1 LDKECDFRVMRD
13 LSKGAAEI
21 WISNIAAKDKPSYR
35 VLHYAKKVFT
45 TTDKAKLS
53 WQRQDDNWWVG
64 ADGKE
69 FYLIPDALI
78 HGG

>member
-1 LDKECDFRVMRD
+1 MDIE
-13 LSKGAAEI
+13 
-21 WISNIAAKDKPSYR
+21 YR
-35 VLHYAKKVFT
+35 RQGQAQLPVLHYANKVFT
-45 TTDKAKLS
+45 TTGKAKLS

-64 ADGKE
+64 ADGNE

>member
-1 LDKECDFRVMRD
+1 MNNN
-13 LSKGAAEI
+13 AELTCQPE
-21 WISNIAAKDKPSYR
+21 S
-35 VLHYAKKVFT
+35 
-45 TTDKAKLS
+45 
-53 WQRQDDNWWVG
+53 DNWRVS